1 MITVEPQNLPKPVV
15 LKPSGTPSA
24 MKSESDLA
32 STVSHAVTP
41 GSDSVNVT
49 IAKPN
54 SSTEV
59 KSYSIAITDLQTGEI
74 RTQSISAAD
83 VLNQASVNGIKPGK
97 EYAIAVVATT
107 TNNRTELVSRSQ
119 LVVAASPAEK
129 PKPITSQKNNAGT
142 GTFSK
147 IQLQPKAGQSKGKN
161 VKIKFEGLLPGQK
174 LRITVIESTKK

>member
-1 MITVEPQNLPKPVV
+1 MT
-15 LKPSGTPSA
+15 

-32 STVSHAVTP
+32 STVSHAVAP
-41 GSDSVNVT
+41 GSNVVNVV

-54 SSTEV
+54 PSTEV
-59 KSYSIAITDLQTGEI
+59 KSYSIAVTDLQTGEVQ
-74 RTQSISAAD
+74 TQSISAAQA
-83 VLNQASVNGIKPGK
+83 LNQTSITGIDPGK

-129 PKPITSQKNNAGT
+129 PQPITSQKNNAGT